1 MFEGIRYGPF
11 SETSYSNLWC
21 PSLIL
26 KLMKLIIHSGDR
38 FILIASLY

>member
-11 SETSYSNLWC
+11 PEISYSNLWF

-26 KLMKLIIHSGDR
+26 KLMKLIIRSGDR